1 MDGDSKILTASNYD
15 EVSRTAVSRAHDAC
29 DNRLQIA
36 VMRADRAALV
46 ALVQKLADRVLHGIS
61 MHDGSCRECGH
72 QLAAE
77 TAPHDAD
84 CDVGKLLARAR
95 TVTNV

>member
-1 MDGDSKILTASNYD
+1 MSDATQSWVDRCNDVLNDVTQAEDWAWAKEVLRLSN
-15 EVSRTAVSRAHDAC
+15 
-29 DNRLQIA
+29 
-36 VMRADRAALV
+36 DRAALV
-46 ALVQKLADRVLHGIS
+46 ALVNELTERVLHGIF

-77 TAPHDAD
+77 AAPHDDD

-95 TVTNV
+95 AVEP